1 MTSNGPYTYQ
11 EILYYDWHA
20 QAENDINNIA
30 YPRIWK
36 RLVLENCMRVFHLS
50 KYQHKGCKQGV
61 RKTFK
66 QISFFIRFLLLMVK
80 EKKSQ
85 LLDMSRPLSA
95 GGNLVVP
102 QDCGAGEHFK
112 QMHTQHVQHR
122 SFVEPRRTSGE
133 AARKIFLAV
142 SLPSSAFVT
151 QANAHPPHS
160 SLHGSTRQTE
170 KVLLA
175 GYNLQ

>member
-66 QISFFIRFLLLMVK
+66 EISFFIRFLLLMVN

-95 GGNLVVP
+95 GENLVVP
-102 QDCGAGEHFK
+102 QGCRAGEHFK
-112 QMHTQHVQHR
+112 QTHTQPAQHG

-133 AARKIFLAV
+133 AARKIILAV
-142 SLPSSAFVT
+142 SLPSSAFLT
-151 QANAHPPHS
+151 QANAPPPHS
-160 SLHGSTRQTE
+160 CLHGSTRQTE